1 MSLLAGSEPL
11 RIPMADDSKTTAPR
25 PPMNVYTA
33 MLLLS
38 FVAVS
43 SGCLILALDLFF
55 RRMPLPLKP

>member
-1 MSLLAGSEPL
+1 
-11 RIPMADDSKTTAPR
+11 MADDPHSSDVR

-43 SGCLILALDLFF
+43 IGCLLLAIELV
-55 RRMPLPLKP
+55 RLPLTPPQ

>member
-1 MSLLAGSEPL
+1 
-11 RIPMADDSKTTAPR
+11 MAKDVQPSNAR

-43 SGCLILALDLFF
+43 IGCLLLALELFS
-55 RRMPLPLKP
+55 RGLPLKPPG

>member
-1 MSLLAGSEPL
+1 
-11 RIPMADDSKTTAPR
+11 MADDDSPQTR

-43 SGCLILALDLFF
+43 IGCILLSLELFN
-55 RRMPLPLKP
+55 RRLPLAPGP

>member
-1 MSLLAGSEPL
+1 
-11 RIPMADDSKTTAPR
+11 MADNLHSSNAR

-43 SGCLILALDLFF
+43 IGCLLLAIELFS
-55 RRMPLPLKP
+55 RKLPLTPPL

>member
-1 MSLLAGSEPL
+1 
-11 RIPMADDSKTTAPR
+11 MADDTPSNPSR

-38 FVAVS
+38 FIAVS
-43 SGCLILALDLFF
+43 TGCLILALDLFF

>member
-1 MSLLAGSEPL
+1 MADKDRGAGS
-11 RIPMADDSKTTAPR
+11 R

-43 SGCLILALDLFF
+43 VGCLLLAIELFS
-55 RRMPLPLKP
+55 RRLPLVPGA

>member
-1 MSLLAGSEPL
+1 
-11 RIPMADDSKTTAPR
+11 MADVDSDSR

-43 SGCLILALDLFF
+43 IGCLLLALELFS
-55 RRMPLPLKP
+55 RRMPLTPPPLP

>member
-1 MSLLAGSEPL
+1 MVKDPNSS
-11 RIPMADDSKTTAPR
+11 DVR

-43 SGCLILALDLFF
+43 IGCLLLAIELFS
-55 RRMPLPLKP
+55 RRLPLTPPL

>member
-1 MSLLAGSEPL
+1 
-11 RIPMADDSKTTAPR
+11 MADDSNPSAPR

-33 MLLLS
+33 MLMLS
-38 FVAVS
+38 FIAVS

>member
-1 MSLLAGSEPL
+1 
-11 RIPMADDSKTTAPR
+11 MAKDSSQSSR

-43 SGCLILALDLFF
+43 IGCMLLAIELFS
-55 RRMPLPLKP
+55 RRLPLTPPL